1 MCDFETEH
9 EHCMFSIK
17 GTEICKIQF
26 TPDKIKSHGHATF
39 IVKKVGLNT

>member
-1 MCDFETEH
+1 
-9 EHCMFSIK
+9 MFSIK

-39 IVKKVGLNT
+39 IVKKNRA